1 MTGAQLAAHGLV
13 VAPPTGMDA
22 RIMRR
27 PAVNSAERT
36 FPVMHVATFALPDQR
51 DDFGGNITPSMRP
64 SDVLIVLFEY
74 APESSAQPLF
84 AARGVPRVNASM
96 FSPQRLQ
103 RPLPGQLGC
112 QLFFQESG
120 RAFCLYVVAGGRAS
134 LPRIVTQVNDALD
147 ALQIG
152 PVTP

>member
-13 VAPPTGMDA
+13 VAPPSGMDA

-27 PAVNSAERT
+27 PAVDPSERT
-36 FPVMHVATFALPDQR
+36 FPVMHVATFALPEQR
-51 DDFGGNITPSMRP
+51 DDFGGNFTASMRP

-74 APESSAQPLF
+74 APESTTQPLF
-84 AARGVPRVNASM
+84 AARGIPRVSATM

-112 QLFFQESG
+112 QLFFQENG

-134 LPRIVTQVNDALD
+134 LPRIVTQVNGALG
-147 ALQIG
+147 ALRIG